1 MTKPTDALEE
11 TPVGPFTALVR
22 GWDRFWFTPA
32 DPTLLGFIR
41 IVAGMLAFYVVLAYT
56 VDLQELFGPNAW
68 VDARTVDKFRHYVP
82 FRGLP
87 LGWENPPPL
96 PVETPAEAEY
106 KREYTINPRE
116 ALGLGMPLWSVWFH
130 VTDPTAM
137 VVVHGIILA
146 IIFLFTIG
154 FCTRITSVLAW
165 MGVLSYTHRALTTL
179 FGMDTMMNLVLIY
192 LMIGPSGAA
201 LSVDRLIQRYWATWR
216 ALRARR
222 PAPVD
227 SKPAPRV
234 TANLSLRLI
243 QVNLCYIYLISGL
256 SKLEGKA
263 WWNGTAV
270 WGTMANQEFSP
281 PIPHYWDFLKALAE
295 HRVLWEVSM
304 TIGVVFTLATE
315 IGFAFLIWNRRLRW
329 VYLSMTALLHTG
341 IAVFMG
347 LNTFS
352 LFMFAMLLAFVPV
365 ASFHRLLARLGR
377 NAPPLR
383 LEISTRSRGQ
393 VRVASLVRAVDAWDQ
408 VEVIAEGRGAR
419 GEGRGAEVAR
429 AELADGLG
437 TVRTGYPLF
446 ARLVQSLRLLRP
458 LAVLLWIP
466 GVPQLGRKL
475 FPGEEKASLPSR
487 VAARPAPIKVGR

>member
-1 MTKPTDALEE
+1 MTKPTATPEE
-11 TPVGPFTALVR
+11 AQVGPFTALVR

-32 DPTLLGFIR
+32 DPTLLGLIR
-41 IVAGMLAFYVVLAYT
+41 IVAGTLAFYVILAYT

-68 VDARTVDKFRHYVP
+68 IDARTVDVFRHHVP

-87 LGWENPPPL
+87 FGWENAPPRP
-96 PVETPAEAEY
+96 PETPAEAEY
-106 KREYTINPRE
+106 MRLYNVNPRD

-130 VTDPTAM
+130 VTDPATM
-137 VVVHGIILA
+137 LVVHGIILG

-165 MGVLSYTHRALTTL
+165 MGVMSYTHRALTTL

-222 PAPVD
+222 PAPANLR
-227 SKPAPRV
+227 PAPRL

-256 SKLEGKA
+256 SKLEGKT

-270 WGTMANQEFSP
+270 WGTMANMEFSP
-281 PIPHYWDFLKALAE
+281 PIPHYWDFLRTLAQ
-295 HRVLWEVSM
+295 HRVLWEISM
-304 TIGVVFTLATE
+304 TVGVVFTLATE

-329 VYLSMTALLHTG
+329 VYLGMAALLHTG

-352 LFMFAMLLAFVPV
+352 LFMFALLLSFVSV
-365 ASFHRLLARLGR
+365 ATVHRLLARLGR

-383 LEISTRSRGQ
+383 LEINPRARGQ
-393 VRVASLVRAVDAWDQ
+393 VRVASLIRAVDAWDQ
-408 VEVIAEGRGAR
+408 VEVIS
-419 GEGRGAEVAR
+419 EGRGAEPAR
-429 AELADGLG
+429 AELVDAAGE
-437 TVRTGYPLF
+437 VRTGYPLF
-446 ARLVQSLRLLRP
+446 ARLLQTLRLLRP

-466 GVPQLGRKL
+466 GVPQLGKKL
-475 FPGEEKASLPSR
+475 FPGEEKASVPAP
-487 VAARPAPIKVGR
+487 VATRPAPVKVGR